1 MDALTRN
8 KLDRKWKKHADEME
22 LEVIQKLQGSSAY
35 HVVEIA
41 RASLNRFGVG
51 KAGLKEDSF
60 VIRIDAA
67 AGFEE
72 TRRQAGG
79 WLSFDSE
86 LDSLFYLFHVWFR
99 HIKTNYTALD
109 DAMADTVELVEKA
122 LAVALREGGF
132 GNDVLKDMIVRSV
145 GRLAAVNLSGGVC
158 LNDGQF
164 DSEIVEGCTK
174 GNGSH
179 AELAHLAATG
189 ALDVQNQKH
198 LKMVEAWLSSGRA

>member
-8 KLDRKWKKHADEME
+8 NLDRKWKKHADEME
-22 LEVIQKLQGSSAY
+22 LEVIQKLQGNSAY

-41 RASLNRFGVG
+41 RASLKRFGVE
-51 KAGLKEDSF
+51 KSGLKRDSY
-60 VIRIDAA
+60 VIRIEAA

-72 TRRQAGG
+72 TRRQASG
-79 WLSFDSE
+79 WLSFDGE
-86 LDSLFYLFHVWFR
+86 PDALFYLSHVWFR

-122 LAVALREGGF
+122 LDVALREGGF
-132 GNDVLKDMIVRSV
+132 GNDVLKDMIIRSV
-145 GRLAAVNLSGGVC
+145 GRLAAVNLSSGIC
-158 LNDGQF
+158 LNDGHF

-174 GNGSH
+174 HNGSH

-198 LKMVEAWLSSGRA
+198 LKMVEAWMTAR